1 MALLLPLLRVARQL
15 PAAWARPH
23 LPSGTQ
29 LVARGPAA
37 TGGSDGS
44 AVFAA
49 SSPPP
54 SVRHT
59 SSSSQAGPARQQRR
73 RRAVTASAGRRGNLF
88 LDDSAARPRPD
99 DEQSAAKL
107 FDSSRFNYDSDDDD
121 EEDEQQHGA
130 APVAAG
136 QQQQQQAAGGP
147 EEADNAVPLE
157 VALPPPRGVRVKS
170 AEFIKS
176 SVNVAQ
182 CPPPRFPEFAVIGR
196 SNVGKSSLINM
207 LTGRSSLAMVSKTPG
222 KTRCINHFLI
232 NGAWYLV
239 DLPGYGYART
249 SKGNVVEWNR
259 FTREYFTERETLVTV
274 LLLVDASIPPMALD
288 ISCAAWFAEAEVP
301 FTVVFTKLDKRKKGG
316 PPAEENIAAFEAQ
329 VEEAC
334 GYAPPTILTS
344 SKSGKGRNELLAHVA
359 QLREFFNKQRHGM

>member
-1 MALLLPLLRVARQL
+1 MDDAAARQ
-15 PAAWARPH
+15 RP
-23 LPSGTQ
+23 
-29 LVARGPAA
+29 
-37 TGGSDGS
+37 
-44 AVFAA
+44 
-49 SSPPP
+49 
-54 SVRHT
+54 
-59 SSSSQAGPARQQRR
+59 
-73 RRAVTASAGRRGNLF
+73 NE
-88 LDDSAARPRPD
+88 
-99 DEQSAAKL
+99 EQSAAKL
-107 FDSSRFNYDSDDDD
+107 FDSSRFNYDSDDD
-121 EEDEQQHGA
+121 EEEEEEEQQQHGA
-130 APVAAG
+130 ASAAAAG
-136 QQQQQQAAGGP
+136 QQQQAVDGGAG
-147 EEADNAVPLE
+147 EAGDAVVE
-157 VALPPPRGVRVKS
+157 VPLPPPRGVRVKT

-176 SVNVAQ
+176 SVNVEQ

-196 SNVGKSSLINM
+196 SNVGKSSLINL

-288 ISCAAWFAEAEVP
+288 VSCAAWFAEAEIP
-301 FTVVFTKLDKRKKGG
+301 FTIVFTKLDKRKKGG

-334 GYAPPTILTS
+334 GYLPPTILTS